1 MKAHFAS
8 LGEAFERIAF
18 PASPR
23 ICCVPDSVSWIGAEY
38 ARYRRRSRRSG
49 EKKLSAIH
57 VVNLYHVLAILKAM
71 AEVQP
76 ITSALFDKV
85 ATLAAESPR
94 LRMNHNF
101 HAGMADNPHRF
112 LNVLLQGT
120 YVRPHRHSDPPK
132 AESFLVLEGLADV
145 ILFDDDG
152 RVKARYRL
160 GEQSADGRLWGVDIA
175 PGVWHTILPRSARV
189 ICFEV
194 KPGPWIPATDKE
206 FATWAPAENDPGAAM
221 YRDALR

>member
-1 MKAHFAS
+1 MKAYFAS

-23 ICCVPDSVSWIGAEY
+23 ICRVPDSVSWIGAEY

-101 HAGMADNPHRF
+101 HAGMADNPHRL
-112 LNVLLQGT
+112 LNVLLRET

-132 AESFLVLEGLADV
+132 AESFLVLEGVADV

-152 RVKARYRL
+152 DVKARYRL
-160 GEQSADGRLWGVDIA
+160 GEESAEGRLWGVDIA

-206 FATWAPAENDPGAAM
+206 FASWAPAENDPGAAM